1 MTCIKKWVKVS
12 VDFLEKF
19 VLLKMKHFGLLVGQ
33 WDKGGFWAV
42 NAMVQK
48 KNSKFFHSIFSKFY
62 VMAHIQEEVKVIFF
76 YFSV

>member
-1 MTCIKKWVKVS
+1 MTCIKKWVKVF

-19 VLLKMKHFGLLVGQ
+19 VLLKVKHFGLLVGQ
-33 WDKGGFWAV
+33 WDKGGFWARKC
-42 NAMVQK
+42 NGSK
-48 KNSKFFHSIFSKFY
+48 KISKFFHSIFSKFF